1 MRANAASS
9 DGRHRLRVRR
19 RSPEHVELLVLA
31 AGGLPQAERDDG
43 HHDDRDSQ
51 DVKGPAP
58 PVGPPDDAGDGAD
71 QDRTEGGGDAGGDA
85 HARVDAA
92 AQADR
97 IGIGQERPVHALR
110 GRLRHPGPETG
121 AEEQED
127 VGGQPREEDHDAE
140 EERGAGDDR
149 GAAVA
154 VGQPA
159 HGQDAEHQEG
169 AGDPGHE
176 DDDAR
181 AHSERRLDVRREDAQ
196 AGALE
201 VVQGHD
207 DRQDDERRS
216 AAPSQALPQRRPL
229 LARPRQEILGKE
241 HLLFVLGR
249 AEAVLRSVGEEAGQI
264 GGAPARGLLG
274 D

>member
-1 MRANAASS
+1 M
-9 DGRHRLRVRR
+9 
-19 RSPEHVELLVLA
+19 
-31 AGGLPQAERDDG
+31 
-43 HHDDRDSQ
+43 
-51 DVKGPAP
+51 
-58 PVGPPDDAGDGAD
+58 
-71 QDRTEGGGDAGGDA
+71 
-85 HARVDAA
+85 
-92 AQADR
+92 
-97 IGIGQERPVHALR
+97 HALR
-110 GRLRHPGPETG
+110 GGLGHSGPETG

-149 GAAVA
+149 SAAVT

-181 AHSERRLDVRREDAQ
+181 AHSERRLDVGREDAQ

-201 VVQGHD
+201 VVQRHD
-207 DRQDDERRS
+207 DRQDHERRG
-216 AAPSQALPQRRPL
+216 AGLSQTLPERRPL

-241 HLLFVLGR
+241 HLLLVLGR
-249 AEAVLRSVGEEAGQI
+249 AETVLGGVGEEAGQI
-264 GGAPARGLLG
+264 GGAVARRLLG
-274 D
+274 DWRRGTGRIAHVAPDPNVPGRPPRPPDGFIVGMLRPNARPASEFATGSGTGPGTYDVADLEENTKR